1 MSACTVRGL
10 PVGDARVD
18 LLLRRHGDDVAV
30 NIVRRHGDAEI
41 VTLQR

>member
-1 MSACTVRGL
+1 
-10 PVGDARVD
+10 VGDAHVD

-30 NIVRRHGDAEI
+30 NIVRRRGDVEV